1 MCNAWKEYRQCD
13 GVLSDIMDGKVLD
26 FFNNRPFLDAPNSL
40 GLALNI
46 DWFNPYEHMQ
56 YSNIPDNTELAKG

>member
-13 GVLSDIMDGKVLD
+13 GVLSDIMDGREFR
-26 FFNNRPFLDAPNSL
+26 FFNNCPFLDAPNSL

-46 DWFNPYEHMQ
+46 DWFNPYEHTQ
-56 YSNIPDNTELAKG
+56 